1 MPKMQLVC
9 DHCGVSYVS
18 HQRGKNYSFCSIECR
33 RNAAQR
39 VSASID
45 FTQRK
50 PREKPASIEVK
61 RRKSKAKEK
70 YYAIYK
76 ADELIVLG
84 TLDECAAFL
93 NVKPE
98 TIRFMTSPTH
108 MKRNTGGQRMEA
120 IIVEDDEKEE
130 TNERFTTGGLCPI
143 HSKKRVG
150 TCR

>member
-9 DHCGVSYVS
+9 DHCKASYVS

-33 RNAAQR
+33 RKAAQK
-39 VSASID
+39 VSGSID
-45 FTQRK
+45 FTKRK
-50 PREKPASIEVK
+50 PRVKKASADVK
-61 RRKSKAKEK
+61 KRKSTAKEK

-76 ADELIVLG
+76 ADELVVLG
-84 TLDECAAFL
+84 TLSECAAFL
-93 NVKPE
+93 NVKPD

-108 MKRNTGGQRMEA
+108 KKRNTGGQRMEA

-130 TNERFTTGGLCPI
+130 TDERFTTGGFCPI
-143 HSKKRVG
+143 HNKKRVG